1 MSITIDNIYFSYKDH
16 PVLKGISF
24 QAEKGELISVL
35 GPNGVGKSTLFKC
48 VLGLLKPE
56 QGDILV
62 NGKSTKDMSPQAL
75 AREIAYIPQ
84 FHNPVFSYTV
94 FDMVLMGTTA
104 QMGKLSVP
112 KEEQKKYAEEAL
124 KILDIYHLKDRNYA
138 NISGGERQMTL
149 IARAIAQQAK
159 ILIMDE
165 PSASLDFGNKIR
177 LMKTVRTLTNRGYT
191 VIQSTHDPEQACF
204 YSSKILAMYDGKNLA
219 FGRPS
224 EVVNSDLISQLYGM
238 DIDVINLDRQVISCV
253 PKDLHRMNKE
263 LSEFMEAN
271 KPLTETNA
279 TFMEA
284 NKPLTEANK
293 TLTELMKEKQDWET
307 PEEQKNE

>member
-1 MSITIDNIYFSYKDH
+1 M
-16 PVLKGISF
+16 
-24 QAEKGELISVL
+24 L

-48 VLGLLKPE
+48 ILGLLKPE
-56 QGDILV
+56 QGDVII
-62 NGKSTKDMSPQAL
+62 NGTSLKDMTPAMI

-104 QMGKLSVP
+104 QMSKLSMP
-112 KEEQKKYAEEAL
+112 KEEQIKHAEEAL

-149 IARAIAQQAK
+149 IARAVAQQAK

-177 LMKTVRTLTNRGYT
+177 LMKTVRTLTNNGYT

-204 YSSKILAMYDGKNLA
+204 YSSKILAMYDGKEFV

-224 EVVNSDLISQLYGM
+224 EIIDSSLISKLYGM

-253 PKDLHRMNKE
+253 PRDLHRMNKE
-263 LSEFMEAN
+263 LSWLTSEFSGTAN
-271 KPLTETNA
+271 SVRKLP
-279 TFMEA
+279 
-284 NKPLTEANK
+284 
-293 TLTELMKEKQDWET
+293 DS
-307 PEEQKNE
+307 EENP

>member
-1 MSITIDNIYFSYKDH
+1 MSLKIDNIYFSYKNH
-16 PVLKGISF
+16 PVLKGVSF
-24 QAEKGELISVL
+24 EAGKGELISVL

-48 VLGLLKPE
+48 ILGLLKPE
-56 QGDILV
+56 QGDVII
-62 NGKSTKDMSPQAL
+62 NGTSLKEMTPAML

-104 QMGKLSVP
+104 QMSKLSVP
-112 KEEQKKYAEEAL
+112 KEEQMKYAEEAL

-177 LMKTVRTLTNRGYT
+177 LMKTVRTLTNNGYT

-204 YSSKILAMYDGKNLA
+204 YSSKILAMYDGQNLA
-219 FGRPS
+219 FGRPPDIIDS
-224 EVVNSDLISQLYGM
+224 RLISKLYGM

-263 LSEFMEAN
+263 LSW
-271 KPLTETNA
+271 LTPKFPET
-279 TFMEA
+279 E
-284 NKPLTEANK
+284 
-293 TLTELMKEKQDWET
+293 ET
-307 PEEQKNE
+307 IQNLSE